1 MGKGSAVY
9 PDMTEI
15 LRLVLHDMRFIAIE
29 EDEVPDMAPI
39 PTVLIP

>member
-9 PDMTEI
+9 QAMTEI

-29 EDEVPDMAPI
+29 EDEVAFMPPGPI
-39 PTVLIP
+39 MLTP